1 MKMKAEKLEE
11 RGAAKSVV
19 LSILKGSVYALCI
32 SLVCV
37 LVFAFCLKFTPLSE
51 SLITPINQVIKG
63 VSIFLGVLL
72 GLKKQKEMGL
82 ASGLLIGLVYT
93 IVAFLAFS
101 ALNHS
106 FVFDRTLVNDIIFGT
121 IIGGICGIICVNL
134 KKTTK

>member
-1 MKMKAEKLEE
+1 MKMKAKKLEE

-93 IVAFLAFS
+93 VVAFFAFS

-121 IIGGICGIICVNL
+121 IIGGICGIICINL

>member
-1 MKMKAEKLEE
+1 MKMKAKKLEE
-11 RGAAKSVV
+11 RGTAKSVV

-93 IVAFLAFS
+93 IVAFFAFS

>member
-1 MKMKAEKLEE
+1 MKMKAKKLEE

-93 IVAFLAFS
+93 IVAFFAFS

-106 FVFDRTLVNDIIFGT
+106 FVFDRTLINDIIFGT
-121 IIGGICGIICVNL
+121 IIGGICGIICINL

>member
-1 MKMKAEKLEE
+1 MKMKAKKLEE

-93 IVAFLAFS
+93 IVAFFAFS

>member
-1 MKMKAEKLEE
+1 MKMKAKKLEE

-93 IVAFLAFS
+93 IVAFFAFS

-106 FVFDRTLVNDIIFGT
+106 FVFDRTLVNDIIFGA

>member
-1 MKMKAEKLEE
+1 MKMKAKKLEE

-32 SLVCV
+32 SLVSV

-93 IVAFLAFS
+93 IVAFFAFS

>member
-1 MKMKAEKLEE
+1 MKMKAKKLEE

-72 GLKKQKEMGL
+72 GLKKQKDMGL

-93 IVAFLAFS
+93 IVAFFAFS

>member
-1 MKMKAEKLEE
+1 MKMKAKKLEE

-93 IVAFLAFS
+93 VVAFFAFS

>member
-1 MKMKAEKLEE
+1 MKMKAKKLEE

-72 GLKKQKEMGL
+72 GLKKQKERGL

-93 IVAFLAFS
+93 IVAFFAFS

>member
-1 MKMKAEKLEE
+1 MKMKAKKLEE

-93 IVAFLAFS
+93 IVAFFAFS

-121 IIGGICGIICVNL
+121 IIGGICGIICINL

>member
-1 MKMKAEKLEE
+1 MKMKAKKLEE

-93 IVAFLAFS
+93 IVAFFAFS
-101 ALNHS
+101 VLNHS